1 VVDLLDVRGIHHAIV
16 VRIRKRHAGIAEV
29 VFERVLF
36 ELGLIGF
43 ARK

>member
-1 VVDLLDVRGIHHAIV
+1 VVDLLDVGRVYHAIIV
-16 VRIRKRHAGIAEV
+16 LVFKRHAGIAEV
-29 VFERVLF
+29 VFEGVLL